1 MPHPLDWSLTDLESV
16 PKNGLTV
23 FSLFHCGGGSTMG
36 YKLAGC
42 TVLGGVEIDPRMM
55 KVYRANHHPKHSYL
69 MDVRA
74 FNETPDTDLPQELFN
89 LDILDGSPPCTSFSM
104 AGNREED
111 WGKAKKFREGQSEQ
125 RLDDLFDHYINT
137 VGKLRPKVAIAENV
151 KGLIKGTAKPYA
163 KSLFEK
169 FRAIGYK
176 PSLWCFDASRMGVP
190 QRRERTFFIATR
202 EDRPPLKFRFNERPI
217 VFGEI
222 RDDSQPVMGLL
233 PSHEKLWPF
242 VKETDTDFSDAS
254 SRFNGKRSFFS
265 DQISHDTDV
274 MKTIVSSSN
283 YVAFSGPRRVND
295 VELRRAST
303 FPSDFDFCDMNVQ
316 YITGMSVPPYMMH
329 RVASSVIRQW
339 FD

>member
-1 MPHPLDWSLTDLESV
+1 MSHPLDWSLTDLESV

-74 FNETPDTDLPQELFN
+74 FNETPDESLPTDLFN

-190 QRRERTFFIATR
+190 QRRERTFFIASR
-202 EDRPPLKFRFNERPI
+202 EDRPPLKFRFNEKPI

-222 RDDSQPVMGLL
+222 VDNTQPVKPLSQL
-233 PSHEKLWPF
+233 DEQLWPY
-242 VKETDTDFSDAS
+242 VQSTDKRLDAAS
-254 SRFNGKRSFFS
+254 IRYDGRERYFGRNLCAYDRMLATVVSQSTYISYENKRYL
-265 DQISHDTDV
+265 
-274 MKTIVSSSN
+274 N
-283 YVAFSGPRRVND
+283 P
-295 VELRRAST
+295 VEFRRAST
-303 FPSDFDFCDMNVQ
+303 FPADFDFCGENVQ

>member
-42 TVLGGVEIDPRMM
+42 TVLGGVEIDPKMM
-55 KVYRANHHPKHSYL
+55 KVYRTNHHPKHSYL

-74 FNETPDTDLPQELFN
+74 FNEIPDTDLPQDLFN

-151 KGLIKGTAKPYA
+151 KGLIAGRAKPYA
-163 KSLFEK
+163 KSLFDK

-176 PSLWCFDASRMGVP
+176 PSLWCFDASKMGVP
-190 QRRERTFFIATR
+190 QRRERTFFIASR

-222 RDDSQPVMGLL
+222 VDNTQPIRPLGQLE
-233 PSHEKLWPF
+233 EKLWPY
-242 VKETDTDFSDAS
+242 VHADDTQMSSAS
-254 SRFNGKRSFFS
+254 VRFNGKDSYFGHKLCRY
-265 DQISHDTDV
+265 DRV
-274 MKTIVSSSN
+274 MGTLVSASTYN
-283 YVAFSGPRRVND
+283 IYEQKRQMND
-295 VELRRAST
+295 VELRRVST
-303 FPSDFDFCDMNVQ
+303 FPVDFNFCDESVK
-316 YITGMSVPPYMMH
+316 YLCGMSVPPYMMH

>member
-1 MPHPLDWSLTDLESV
+1 MPHPLDWSLSDLESV

-42 TVLGGVEIDPRMM
+42 TMLGGVEIDPRMM

-74 FNETPDTDLPQELFN
+74 FNETPDTDLPDELFN

-151 KGLIKGTAKPYA
+151 KGLIAGRAKPYA
-163 KSLFEK
+163 KSLFDT

-190 QRRERTFFIATR
+190 QRRERTFFIASR
-202 EDRPPLKFRFNERPI
+202 EDRPPLKFRFNEKPI

-222 RDDSQPVMGLL
+222 RDDSQPRIELMTC
-233 PSHEKLWPF
+233 HQKLWPF
-242 VKETDTDFSDAS
+242 VKETDTDMS
-254 SRFNGKRSFFS
+254 SVSLRTNDTKSLFCHKICHNT
-265 DQISHDTDV
+265 QI
-274 MKTIVSSSN
+274 MYTIVSASP
-283 YVAFSGPRRVND
+283 YVVFDGARRVNP
-295 VELRRAST
+295 VEFRRAST
-303 FPSDFDFCDMNVQ
+303 FPADFDFCGESVQ

>member
-1 MPHPLDWSLTDLESV
+1 MPHPLDWSLSDLESV

-74 FNETPDTDLPQELFN
+74 FNETPDTDLPDELFN

-176 PSLWCFDASRMGVP
+176 TSLWCFDASRMGVP

-233 PSHEKLWPF
+233 PSHKKLWLF
-242 VKETDTDFSDAS
+242 VKGTDTDMAGAY
-254 SRFNGKRSFFS
+254 RQVANKRGFFS
-265 DQISHDTDV
+265 DLVCHDSTV
-274 MKTIVSSSN
+274 IGTIVGSSN
-283 YVAFSGPRRVND
+283 YVAFNGKRRVNPI
-295 VELRRAST
+295 EFRRAST
-303 FPSDFDFCDMNVQ
+303 FPADFDFCGESVQ
-316 YITGMSVPPYMMH
+316 YIVGMSVPPYMMH

>member
-1 MPHPLDWSLTDLESV
+1 
-16 PKNGLTV
+16 
-23 FSLFHCGGGSTMG
+23 MG

-42 TVLGGVEIDPRMM
+42 TVLGGVEIDPKMM
-55 KVYRANHHPKHSYL
+55 KVYRTNHHPKHSYL

-74 FNETPDTDLPQELFN
+74 FNEIPDTDLPDELFN

-163 KSLFEK
+163 KSLFDK

-176 PSLWCFDASRMGVP
+176 PSLWCFDASKMGVP
-190 QRRERTFFIATR
+190 QRRERTFFIASR

-217 VFGEI
+217 VFGAI
-222 RDDSQPVMGLL
+222 VDNTQSVKPLSQLD
-233 PSHEKLWPF
+233 EQLWPY
-242 VKETDTDFSDAS
+242 VQATDKRLDAAS
-254 SRFNGKRSFFS
+254 IRYDGRERYFGRNLCAYDRVLPTVVGASTYISYENKRYL
-265 DQISHDTDV
+265 
-274 MKTIVSSSN
+274 N
-283 YVAFSGPRRVND
+283 P
-295 VELRRAST
+295 VEIRRAST
-303 FPSDFDFCDMNVQ
+303 FPADFDFCGEEVR
-316 YITGMSVPPYMMH
+316 YTCGMSVPPYMMH

>member
-55 KVYRANHHPKHSYL
+55 KVYRSNHHPKHSYL

-74 FNETPDTDLPQELFN
+74 FNETPNTDLPDELFN

-176 PSLWCFDASRMGVP
+176 PSLWCFDASKMGVP

-202 EDRPPLKFRFNERPI
+202 EDRPPLKFRFNEKPI

-222 RDDSQPVMGLL
+222 VDNTQPVKPLSQL
-233 PSHEKLWPF
+233 DEQLWPY
-242 VKETDTDFSDAS
+242 VQSTDKRLDAAS
-254 SRFNGKRSFFS
+254 IRYDGRERYFGRNLCAYDR
-265 DQISHDTDV
+265 V
-274 MKTIVSSSN
+274 LATIVGASTYISYEN
-283 YVAFSGPRRVND
+283 KRYLNP
-295 VELRRAST
+295 VEIRRAST
-303 FPSDFDFCDMNVQ
+303 FPADFNFCEEEVK

>member
-1 MPHPLDWSLTDLESV
+1 
-16 PKNGLTV
+16 
-23 FSLFHCGGGSTMG
+23 
-36 YKLAGC
+36 
-42 TVLGGVEIDPRMM
+42 
-55 KVYRANHHPKHSYL
+55 

-74 FNETPDTDLPQELFN
+74 FNETPNTDLPQELFN

-190 QRRERTFFIATR
+190 QRRERTFFIASR
-202 EDRPPLKFRFNERPI
+202 EDRPPLKFRFNEKPI

-222 RDDSQPVMGLL
+222 VDNTQPVKPLSQL
-233 PSHEKLWPF
+233 DEQLWPY
-242 VKETDTDFSDAS
+242 VQATDKRMDAASVRFS
-254 SRFNGKRSFFS
+254 GKDSYFGHNLCHYDR
-265 DQISHDTDV
+265 IIA
-274 MKTIVSSSN
+274 TIVSASTYNSYEN
-283 YVAFSGPRRVND
+283 KRQLND
-295 VELRRAST
+295 IEFRRAST
-303 FPSDFDFCDMNVQ
+303 FPSDFDFCGENVK

>member
-1 MPHPLDWSLTDLESV
+1 MPHPLDWSLTDLDSV

-74 FNETPDTDLPQELFN
+74 FNETPDTDLPEELFN
-89 LDILDGSPPCTSFSM
+89 LDILDGSPPCTSFSL
-104 AGNREED
+104 AGNREDD

-151 KGLIKGTAKPYA
+151 KGLIAGRSKPYA

-190 QRRERTFFIATR
+190 QRRERTFFIASR
-202 EDRPPLKFRFNERPI
+202 EDRPPLRFRFNERPI

-222 RDDSQPVMGLL
+222 VDNTQPIKPITTL
-233 PSHEKLWPF
+233 HEKLWPF
-242 VKETDTDFSDAS
+242 IEKTDGNLSYAS
-254 SRFNGKRSFFS
+254 LRFNNKYGYYSETVCHS
-265 DQISHDTDV
+265 DRVLATV
-274 MKTIVSSSN
+274 VSSAS
-283 YVAFSGPRRVND
+283 YISYDHRRRVNP
-295 VELRRAST
+295 VEFRRAST
-303 FPSDFDFCDMNVQ
+303 FPVDFDFCGESVQ

>member
-1 MPHPLDWSLTDLESV
+1 MPHPLDWSLSDLESV
-16 PKNGLTV
+16 PKNGLNV

-74 FNETPDTDLPQELFN
+74 FNVTPDTDLPDELFN

-111 WGKAKKFREGQSEQ
+111 WGKAKKFREGQSKQ

-169 FRAIGYK
+169 FRTIGYK

-190 QRRERTFFIATR
+190 QRRERTFFIASR

-222 RDDSQPVMGLL
+222 RDDSQPRKEI
-233 PSHEKLWPF
+233 PPF
-242 VKETDTDFSDAS
+242 LQRLFVNVQDTD
-254 SRFNGKRSFFS
+254 RSFAKASIRTTGKQSSFTNLLIHNHTVCQS
-265 DQISHDTDV
+265 I
-274 MKTIVSSSN
+274 SSSGHVVVYDTIR
-283 YVAFSGPRRVND
+283 YVNP
-295 VELRRAST
+295 VEFRRAST
-303 FPSDFDFCDMNVQ
+303 FPADFDFCGESVQ